1 MKADVLSWRDRP
13 KRPAK
18 DPVKKRRYD
27 VKVSCNK
34 GGNANGKENKP
45 VIRFGFIN
53 RAGIEFDRASFIR
66 FTSVVDVPDRIYFVV
81 SEERESYEW
90 YTLSKSQGDN
100 AASCFSFTPTDAE
113 EKIIRTK
120 WLGEYELLF
129 DEECQLYYIALAN
142 NKKKLEETD

>member
-1 MKADVLSWRDRP
+1 MKIDVLSWRDKP

-18 DPVKKRRYD
+18 VLVKKRRYD
-27 VKVSCNK
+27 VKVSYNK
-34 GGNANGKENKP
+34 GGNGKKP

-66 FTSVVDVPDRIYFVV
+66 FTSVVDVPDRIYFVA

-90 YTLSKSQGDN
+90 YSLSKSQGDN
-100 AASCFSFTPTDAE
+100 AASYFSFTPTDAE

-142 NKKKLEETD
+142 NKKKQE